1 MARGKLAAMI
11 EEISIRGLGVI
22 GEARLP
28 LGPGFTA
35 LTGETG
41 AGKTMVVTALGLLL
55 GERGDSSV
63 IRSGAGQAVVEG
75 HWLVDATGAV
85 ADRVRDAGGDL
96 DVVGQSS
103 NGTSNDGNASNNI
116 AAQAGLLLSR
126 SISAEGRSRAAVGG
140 RAAPIGV
147 LNEIGQ
153 QLVVVHG
160 QSDQIRLRSATA
172 QREALDRFAG
182 QELAVVLGD
191 YQDVYRRWQSAQGEL
206 DVLVAERDRRS
217 READELRAAMEEIE
231 QVAPK
236 RGEDVELGERADRLT
251 NLEDLRLAAAQ
262 AQELVS
268 SQSGEEAQDAL
279 AMLETAR
286 RQIERVAVHDP
297 ALEPIEESLASV
309 TIAVAE
315 ISAQLARYLGGLDA
329 DGGRELEIVQ
339 DRRGE
344 LSNLVRKYG
353 PTLDDAI
360 DYLDTGSGRLLE
372 LDNDSDRI
380 ESLRTEVEVDRA
392 RIVELGARLT
402 EVRRAAATRL
412 SERVTSELG
421 ALAMANAR
429 VTVEVDDRPDYSQT
443 GKDQVAILLQPHSGA
458 EARPLG
464 RGASGGELSR
474 VMLAIEVVIA
484 GSDPV
489 PTFIF
494 DEVDA
499 GVGGASA
506 IEIGRRLARLAQNAQ
521 VIVVTHLAQV
531 AAFANNHL
539 SVVKDS
545 DGSVTESSVRQLHGD
560 ERISEM
566 ARLLSGL
573 PDSESGLTHAR
584 ELIDMARESVAS

>member
-1 MARGKLAAMI
+1 VI

-22 GEARLP
+22 GEATLP
-28 LGPGFTA
+28 IGPGFTA

-55 GERGDSSV
+55 GERADTAA
-63 IRSGAGQAVVEG
+63 IRSGSSQAVVEG
-75 HWLVDATGAV
+75 HWLVDASGSV
-85 ADRVRDAGGDL
+85 ANRVRDAGGDL
-96 DVVGQSS
+96 DAVPG
-103 NGTSNDGNASNNI
+103 SND
-116 AAQAGLLLSR
+116 AGLLLSR
-126 SISAEGRSRAAVGG
+126 SISIEGRSRAAVGG

-182 QELAVVLGD
+182 QDVATVLGN
-191 YQDVYRRWQSAQGEL
+191 YQSVYARWQSTQSEL
-206 DVLVAERDRRS
+206 DLLVAERDRRS
-217 READELRAAMEEIE
+217 QEADDLRLAMEEIE
-231 QVAPK
+231 RVAPQ
-236 RGEDVELGERADRLT
+236 RGEDVELAERADRLT

-262 AQELVS
+262 AQQLVS
-268 SQSGEEAQDAL
+268 SQLGDDSSDVLGLLGSAK
-279 AMLETAR
+279 
-286 RQIERVAVHDP
+286 RQLDRVADHDP
-297 ALEPIEESLASV
+297 ALEVIAQALAN
-309 TIAVAE
+309 AE
-315 ISAQLARYLGGLDA
+315 ILVTEVSSQLSTYLSDLDA
-329 DGGRELEIVQ
+329 DGGRELEVVQ
-339 DRRGE
+339 ERRAE
-344 LSNLVRKYG
+344 LATLVRRFG

-360 DYLDTGSGRLLE
+360 DYLDTGSSRLLE

-380 ESLRTEVEVDRA
+380 EALRAEVENDRA
-392 RIVELGARLT
+392 QIVELAAELSG
-402 EVRRAAATRL
+402 VRTRHAAQL
-412 SERVTSELG
+412 SERVTGELG
-421 ALAMANAR
+421 ALAMVGAEL
-429 VTVEVDDRPDYSQT
+429 TVEVEDRPDYSQT
-443 GKDQVAILLQPHSGA
+443 GKDQVSFLLRPHAGS
-458 EARPLG
+458 EPRPLG

-484 GSDPV
+484 ASDPV

-506 IEIGRRLARLAQNAQ
+506 TEIGRRLAMLAQSAQ

-545 DGSVTESSVRQLHGD
+545 DGSVTESSVRQLHGE
-560 ERISEM
+560 ERVAEM

-573 PDSESGLTHAR
+573 TDSESGLTHAR
-584 ELIDMARESVAS
+584 ELLDLARETAG

>member
-1 MARGKLAAMI
+1 MI
-11 EEISIRGLGVI
+11 EEIVIRGLGVI
-22 GEARLP
+22 GEATLP
-28 LGPGFTA
+28 IGPGFTA

-55 GERGDSSV
+55 GDRADTAV
-63 IRSGAGQAVVEG
+63 IRAGSAQAVVEG
-75 HWLVDATGAV
+75 RWQVDAFGSV

-96 DVVGQSS
+96 DV
-103 NGTSNDGNASNNI
+103 DGSPDGI
-116 AAQAGLLLSR
+116 TAGLLLSR
-126 SISAEGRSRAAVGG
+126 SISAEGRSRAVVGG
-140 RAAPIGV
+140 RAAPVGV

-182 QELAVVLGD
+182 EQLSSVLIE
-191 YQDVYRRWQSAQGEL
+191 YQDVYSRWQTAQGEL
-206 DVLVAERDRRS
+206 DVLIAERDRRS
-217 READELRAAMEEIE
+217 REAEELRAAIEEIE
-231 QVAPK
+231 QVAPQ
-236 RGEDVELGERADRLT
+236 RGEDVDLAERADRLT
-251 NLEDLRLAAAQ
+251 NLEDLRLAASQ

-268 SQSGEEAQDAL
+268 SQSSDDTSDVLGLLDS
-279 AMLETAR
+279 AR
-286 RQIERVAVHDP
+286 RQIERVASHDP
-297 ALEPIEESLASV
+297 ALAGLAQALGEATIAVSEISTSLAS
-309 TIAVAE
+309 
-315 ISAQLARYLGGLDA
+315 YLTDLDA
-329 DGGRELEIVQ
+329 DGGRELELVNE
-339 DRRGE
+339 RRAA
-344 LSNLVRKYG
+344 LSSLVRKYG

-380 ESLRTEVEVDRA
+380 VALSAEVEVDRT
-392 RIVELGARLT
+392 RIIELAADLSR
-402 EVRRAAATRL
+402 VRSRFASVL
-412 SERVTSELG
+412 SERVTAELG
-421 ALAMANAR
+421 ALAMGGAAL
-429 VTVEVDDRPDYSQT
+429 TVQVEDRTDYAFT
-443 GKDQVAILLQPHSGA
+443 GKDQVTFLLQPHSGS
-458 EARPLG
+458 EPRPLG

-506 IEIGRRLARLAQNAQ
+506 TEIGKRLAQLSRDAQ

-545 DGSVTESSVRQLHGD
+545 DGVVTESSVRQLHGE
-560 ERISEM
+560 ERVAEM

-573 PDSESGLTHAR
+573 IDSESGLTHAR
-584 ELIDMARESVAS
+584 ELLDLASEAAR

>member
-1 MARGKLAAMI
+1 MI
-11 EEISIRGLGVI
+11 EEISIRNLGVI

-55 GERGDSSV
+55 GDRADSAS
-63 IRSGAGQAVVEG
+63 IRSGSPQATVEG
-75 HWLVDATGAV
+75 RWQVSEDGPV

-96 DVVGQSS
+96 DG
-103 NGTSNDGNASNNI
+103 GELILG
-116 AAQAGLLLSR
+116 R
-126 SISAEGRSRAAVGG
+126 SISQEGRSRAVVGG
-140 RAAPIGV
+140 HGAPVGV

-160 QSDQIRLRSATA
+160 QADQVRLRSATA

-182 QELAVVLGD
+182 AELANVLEQ
-191 YQDVYRRWQSAQGEL
+191 YQAVYRRWQANQGEL

-217 READELRAAMEEIE
+217 READDLRVAMAEIE
-231 QVAPK
+231 AASPR
-236 RGEDVELGERADRLT
+236 RGEDQELTERADRLT

-262 AQELVS
+262 AHDTLSAESSDEARDVLGLLVS
-268 SQSGEEAQDAL
+268 
-279 AMLETAR
+279 AR
-286 RQIERVAVHDP
+286 RQLERVADHDA
-297 ALEPIEESLASV
+297 ALGPIAEGIAAASITVGELAV
-309 TIAVAE
+309 
-315 ISAQLARYLGGLDA
+315 QLSSYLAGLDA
-329 DGGRELEIVQ
+329 DGGRELEAVQ
-339 DRRGE
+339 ERRAE
-344 LSNLVRKYG
+344 LAALARKYG

-360 DYLDTGSGRLLE
+360 DYLDSGSNRLLE
-372 LDNDSDRI
+372 LDNDSTRI
-380 ESLRTEVEVDRA
+380 ETLRAEVEADRA
-392 RIVELGARLT
+392 AVIDLAARLT
-402 EVRRAAATRL
+402 AVRRDSAIRL
-412 SERVTSELG
+412 SERVTAELA
-421 ALAMANAR
+421 ALAMANAEVT
-429 VTVEVDDRPDYSQT
+429 VTVEDRTDYSLT
-443 GKDQVAILLQPHSGA
+443 GKDQVSILLKPHSGA
-458 EARPLG
+458 EPRPLG

-506 IEIGRRLARLAQNAQ
+506 IEIGRRLARLSRTAQ

-531 AAFANNHL
+531 AAFATNHL
-539 SVVKDS
+539 RVLKDG
-545 DGSVTESSVRQLHGD
+545 DGAVTASSVQQLDGD
-560 ERISEM
+560 ERIAEM

-573 PDSESGLTHAR
+573 PDSESGLAHAR
-584 ELIDMARESVAS
+584 ELIETARGLAV